1 MSMVIYQS
9 YFLVFSTDTS
19 AHTVRSI
26 LERLTDLCKHEGR
39 FSVRLKLF
47 YNILEQFSTRT
58 VLKIDVTQLSLIFF
72 LYVVYQYVPL
82 LFREFGIGP
91 KFVRLIGIYTNRDS
105 ELNINLRSGESP
117 LYFYGT
123 TL

>member
-26 LERLTDLCKHEGR
+26 LERLTDLCKHKGR

-72 LYVVYQYVPL
+72 SSCSLPICT
-82 LFREFGIGP
+82 FIIPGIW
-91 KFVRLIGIYTNRDS
+91 DWS
-105 ELNINLRSGESP
+105 
-117 LYFYGT
+117 
-123 TL
+123 